1 MQLQMFRV
9 PLGLNIK
16 ATVPN
21 SSKYDYISRPVVIDK
36 VISIH
41 ASTES
46 VVDKSFAKLDRIPFI
61 EFLTATDKL
70 QIRWYFSPTD
80 FENFDRAKAISEN
93 VYELLLSNSYDYNTA
108 LQEATAKFDKQA

>member
-9 PLGLNIK
+9 PVGLNIK

-41 ASTES
+41 AGTES
-46 VVDKSFAKLDRIPFI
+46 VVDKSFASLDRIPFI
-61 EFLTATDKL
+61 EFLTVTDKL

-80 FENFDRAKAISEN
+80 FESFDRAKAISEN
-93 VYELLLSNSYDYNTA
+93 VYELLLSNLYDYNTA